1 MKNTK
6 GITLIALVIT
16 IIVLLILAGVS
27 IAMLTGENG
36 ILTQASNAK
45 QATDEANEQEKI
57 NIAVAGSRT
66 DEGQISVEK
75 LKEEI
80 ENQNGKVFGDSVPT
94 TIQINDHL
102 YRVNASGKVT
112 QAIDGGTLD
121 IVTGTETTNTTVQD
135 ALGNKIVVP
144 VGFKIVNIK
153 DYVTDGII
161 IEDVNHEETKGSQFV
176 WIPVGN
182 VKKED
187 NTTINIKLS
196 RYTFADN
203 GNPIDQGSNIITEN
217 FTEVNISEYGNITAK
232 ENIENEEAGF
242 RKSAINNHG
251 YYIGRYEARTN
262 TKRTTSTSD
271 DELTQATER
280 PEEYVYDCVS
290 QPQAAKL
297 SREMYSSNNFK
308 SDLMNSYAWDTT
320 IVFFQEFDNRAQ
332 KTVPYSKQISLN
344 SSIAYQGTNKLL
356 EEGQKDVICNV
367 YDIASNCYEL
377 TTETSIKDS
386 RYPCVGRGG
395 RYYNNFGCASYRG
408 YDSFNFI
415 NDNYSFRNIIYM

>member
-80 ENQNGKVFGDSVPT
+80 ENQNGKVLGDSVPT
-94 TIQINDHL
+94 TIQINNHL

-144 VGFKIVNIK
+144 AGFKIVNIK

-187 NTTINIKLS
+187 NTTVNIKLS
-196 RYTFADN
+196 RYTFDN
-203 GNPIDQGSNIITEN
+203 KGISTDQSSNIINIINEYYS
-217 FTEVNISEYGNITAK
+217 EVNQSSYGNITAK
-232 ENIENEEAGF
+232 ENIESEDGGF
-242 RKSAINNHG
+242 RKSAIDNHG

-262 TKRTTSTSD
+262 VTRTTSTSD
-271 DELTQATER
+271 DKLTQLMER
-280 PEEYVYDCVS
+280 PDAYVYNWVT

-297 SREMYSSNNFK
+297 SREMYTDNKFK
-308 SDLMNSYAWDTT
+308 SDLVNSYAWDTT
-320 IVFFQEFDNRAQ
+320 IVFAQTFDNRLD
-332 KTVPYSKQISLN
+332 KTNQYSKQTSLN
-344 SSIAYQGTNKLL
+344 LSNFLNTGTNNL
-356 EEGQKDVICNV
+356 ELKDLMCNIF
-367 YDIASNCYEL
+367 DMASNDWEW
-377 TTETSIKDS
+377 TTETSLSKELS
-386 RYPCVGRGG
+386 CVARGRGI
-395 RYYNNFGCASYRG
+395 S
-408 YDSFNFI
+408 
-415 NDNYSFRNIIYM
+415 